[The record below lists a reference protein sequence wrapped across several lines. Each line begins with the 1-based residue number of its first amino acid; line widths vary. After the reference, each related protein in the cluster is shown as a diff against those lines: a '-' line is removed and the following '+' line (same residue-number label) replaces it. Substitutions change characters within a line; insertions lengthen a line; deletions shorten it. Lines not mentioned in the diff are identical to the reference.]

1 MLPGGDGGGGGGGGG
16 DGGKVFD
23 YMLPGFVVPRPAIRK
38 FYEVGWFF
46 VVGNLILSNDKS
58 S

>member
-38 FYEVGWFF
+38 FYGVGWF
-46 VVGNLILSNDKS
+46 LLLAI
-58 S
+58 

>member
-1 MLPGGDGGGGGGGGG
+1 MLPGD

-23 YMLPGFVVPRPAIRK
+23 HMLPGFVVPRPAIRK

-58 S
+58 F